1 MQGKAVEMTSKNA
14 SKWRKYNFKG
24 KTHGMKL
31 ISVLDAYC
39 IDSSV
44 RGVAYLADNEEFAI
58 IRGEGFLVC
67 KIPEMPQLAKELRPV
82 FRDEVL
88 GIYKDLQ
95 DLKLMEVRYA

>member
-1 MQGKAVEMTSKNA
+1 MRGKSIEMTSKNA
-14 SKWRKYNFKG
+14 KKWRQYSFKN
-24 KTHGMKL
+24 KKRGMNHL
-31 ISVLDAYC
+31 AVLDAYC

-44 RGVAYLADNEEFAI
+44 KGVAYLASNEEFAV
-58 IRGEGFLVC
+58 IRSEGFLVC
-67 KIPEMPQLAKELRPV
+67 KISEMPKLAKELRPV